1 MNWSKWLLQLGFT
14 GGVAVLSAGGLVIS
28 CILTAILQIAG
39 GKGIQL
45 EAFVPAFVIS
55 LVLIIPLSYLIM
67 LLLVSL
73 DEADVEIIRK
83 ETQVDYLKKLTAQQ
97 GGSEKDQL
105 IQDLNS
111 FAQTVAHDLK
121 NPLTTILGFATML
134 ADHHA
139 NIPAEQQKDA
149 LQTIVKTSLKMNNII
164 QELLLLA
171 AVRQSDMRTGPIQMG
186 NIINAAKQ
194 RLWGMIS
201 DAHAELLIPDAA
213 AWPKVIGYAPWV
225 EEVWINYISNAI
237 KYGGHPLRI
246 ELGADSNY
254 CKTSSGR
261 FMARFW
267 VKDNGKG
274 ITAEEQSQLFTQ
286 FTRFDQVRAEGHG
299 LGLAIVARIIEKL
312 GGTVG
317 VESQPGKGSLFY
329 FTLPM
334 VIVEPPTR
342 VRPKVVLKRQ

>member
-1 MNWSKWLLQLGFT
+1 MNWSKWLKQLGFT
-14 GGVAVLSAGGLVIS
+14 GGVAFLSAGGLIVA
-28 CILTAILQIAG
+28 CILTVIVQFAG
-39 GKGIQL
+39 GKAL
-45 EAFVPAFVIS
+45 HLDAFLPAIAIS
-55 LVLIIPLSYLIM
+55 LVLIVPLSYLIM
-67 LLLVSL
+67 VLLLSL

-83 ETQVDYLKKLTAQQ
+83 EAQVDYLKKLTSQQ

-139 NIPAEQQKDA
+139 NIPPEQQKDA

-171 AVRQSDMRTGPIQMG
+171 AVRQSEMRTGPVQMG
-186 NIINAAKQ
+186 NIVNSAKQ
-194 RLWGMIS
+194 RLWGMVT
-201 DAHAELLIPDAA
+201 DAKAEILIPDSA
-213 AWPKVIGYAPWV
+213 AWPKVIGYASWI

-237 KYGGHPLRI
+237 KYGGSPARI
-246 ELGADSNY
+246 ELGADTNY
-254 CKTSSGR
+254 CKTPSGR
-261 FMARFW
+261 YMARFW
-267 VKDNGKG
+267 VKDNGAG
-274 ITAEEQSQLFTQ
+274 ISKENQSELFTQ

-299 LGLAIVARIIEKL
+299 LGLAIVARVIEKL
-312 GGTVG
+312 GGQVG

-342 VRPKVVLKRQ
+342 VRPKIVLKR